1 MEHKTMQFEVVE
13 TTNPCCWKWI
23 VFLDATRMRTGI
35 ALTRA
40 DAVLDAE
47 LAIEKALEPFRQPAE
62 ASPIVRGGGQ
72 RSKFPLPSF
81 PGPEQ

>member
-1 MEHKTMQFEVVE
+1 MEHKTIQFQVVQA
-13 TTNPCCWKWI
+13 TNPCCWKWI

-47 LAIEKALEPFRQPAE
+47 LAIEKALERFRLRRGFADPRARRSAAQNYCLAFP
-62 ASPIVRGGGQ
+62 VRNT
-72 RSKFPLPSF
+72 S
-81 PGPEQ
+81 

>member
-1 MEHKTMQFEVVE
+1 MEYKGIRFEIVE

-23 VFLDATRMRTGI
+23 VFLDATRMRTGV

-47 LAIEKALEPFRQPAE
+47 SAIEE
-62 ASPIVRGGGQ
+62 ASTR
-72 RSKFPLPSF
+72 LSF
-81 PGPEQ
+81 PTQEGRTLFEC

>member
-1 MEHKTMQFEVVE
+1 MEYKSIRFEIVE

-23 VFLDATRMRTGI
+23 VFLDPMRMRTGV

-47 LAIEKALEPFRQPAE
+47 FIIEKALQDRPRA
-62 ASPIVRGGGQ
+62 
-72 RSKFPLPSF
+72 
-81 PGPEQ
+81 

>member
-1 MEHKTMQFEVVE
+1 MFE

-23 VFLDATRMRTGI
+23 VFLDPMRRRTGV

-47 LAIEKALEPFRQPAE
+47 FIIEKALQDRPRA
-62 ASPIVRGGGQ
+62 
-72 RSKFPLPSF
+72 
-81 PGPEQ
+81 

>member
-1 MEHKTMQFEVVE
+1 MDHKTIQFEVVQA
-13 TTNPCCWKWI
+13 TNPCCWKWI

-47 LAIEKALEPFRQPAE
+47 LAIEKALEQFRLR
-62 ASPIVRGGGQ
+62 RGFADRARRGSAAQ
-72 RSKFPLPSF
+72 NSIA
-81 PGPEQ
+81 